1 MSFENS
7 KYIMKRLKFHPSV
20 LQVLYLITFFILFLF
35 IVYTPTLIKGPVN
48 LTSKLILEEETIEG
62 VLLCIL
68 FITSILILN
77 LYKNEARKQKQVIE
91 LVGNEKKI
99 VEARL
104 YDSEQYIGILNVQ
117 IQEIKSIFNSID
129 KYPETKEDLKR
140 AFSFFGDRIIGIV
153 NSDWV
158 LFRIIDTTSQKTISE
173 HFSTRKGYSNG
184 YPHVSN
190 KMVIDKQPI
199 SQFEYVIS
207 NPKNLNVLVF
217 CIIPVERINND
228 QRVFIQAIINEVTK
242 LFVILNSVYYKKDK
256 KIFV

>member
-1 MSFENS
+1 
-7 KYIMKRLKFHPSV
+7 MKRINFHPSV
-20 LQVLYLITFFILFLF
+20 LQVIYLVTFFILFVFL
-35 IVYTPTLIKGPVN
+35 VYTPTLIRGPVN
-48 LTSKLILEEETIEG
+48 INSKLILEEETIEG
-62 VLLCIL
+62 ILLSIL
-68 FITSILILN
+68 FIMSISIFN
-77 LYKNEARKQKQVIE
+77 LYKNEVKKQKRVIE
-91 LVGNEKKI
+91 VVSNEKKK

-104 YDSEQYIGILNVQ
+104 NDSEQYIGILNVQ

-129 KYPETKEDLKR
+129 KYPETKEDLKK

-158 LFRIIDTTSQKTISE
+158 LFRIIDITSQKTISE

-199 SQFEYVIS
+199 SPFEYVIS

-242 LFVILNSVYYKKDK
+242 LFVIMNSGYYKRGN

>member
-1 MSFENS
+1 
-7 KYIMKRLKFHPSV
+7 MKRLKFHPSV